1 MDKEKAMTHL
11 TIKKAVCLLLLL
23 ILCFSLCSC
32 GDSVSKKPS
41 PSNLGGNTASDAQGN
56 IGAGNEVTGDS
67 VPLSGGTRDNT
78 SHVLVPFAD
87 GVECYSCDAAIIDA
101 SNSSEGY
108 IMVSY
113 EGSNEKVKLQ
123 ITGPDSVTYT
133 YNLHG
138 GYEVFPL
145 TSGNGT
151 YTVSIFE
158 SVDIAENKYA
168 TTMSEMISVDIT
180 NEFGPYLYP
189 NQYVN
194 FSADS
199 LPVAEAVSL
208 AASANTDLDVV
219 ANVYNY
225 MIENYTY
232 DYEKAATVQSGY
244 LPDVDEIYQAKT
256 GICFDYAAVTATMLR
271 SQSIPTRLEV
281 GYKGEEY
288 HAWIS
293 TYIQDIGWI
302 NGIIEFDGKTWRL
315 LDPTFAATS
324 SSPKKFI
331 AEDDGYITKYIY

>member
-1 MDKEKAMTHL
+1 MSHL
-11 TIKKAVCLLLLL
+11 TIKKAAAL
-23 ILCFSLCSC
+23 FFLCSTLFILNSC
-32 GDSVSKKPS
+32 GESEMVS
-41 PSNLGGNTASDAQGN
+41 PSSGTSHNTVSNSLGSNASSDAASSTPTSEGR
-56 IGAGNEVTGDS
+56 
-67 VPLSGGTRDNT
+67 RDHT
-78 SHVLVPFAD
+78 SHVLIPSAD
-87 GVECYSCDAAIIDA
+87 GVETYSCDSAVIDA

-108 IMVSY
+108 IMVNY
-113 EGSNEKVKLQ
+113 LGTNEKVKLQ

-145 TSGNGT
+145 TAGNGS
-151 YTVSIFE
+151 YTIGIFE
-158 SVDIAENKYA
+158 SVDIAANKYA
-168 TTMSEMISVDIT
+168 TTMSEIITASIT
-180 NEFGPYLYP
+180 NEFGPFLYP

-194 FSADS
+194 FKESSYA
-199 LPVAEAVSL
+199 VAEAVKQ
-208 AASANTDLDVV
+208 ATPADTDLDVV

-225 MIENYTY
+225 MLENYTY
-232 DYEKAATVQSGY
+232 DWDKAASVQSGY
-244 LPDVDEIYQAKT
+244 LPDVDEIYQIKT

-293 TYIQDIGWI
+293 TYIKDIGWI
-302 NGIIEFDGKTWRL
+302 NGIIEFDGTTWHL

-331 AEDDGYITKYIY
+331 AEADGYITKYIY

>member
-1 MDKEKAMTHL
+1 MTHL
-11 TIKKAVCLLLLL
+11 TMKKAASLLLLL
-23 ILCFSLCSC
+23 SLCFSLCSC
-32 GDSVSKKPS
+32 GDGSSGNSMPSVT
-41 PSNLGGNTASDAQGN
+41 PSNSSGGDVPDSLASNGDHSDA
-56 IGAGNEVTGDS
+56 S
-67 VPLSGGTRDNT
+67 VPLSDGLRDNT
-78 SHVLVPFAD
+78 SHVLVPSAD
-87 GVECYSCDAAIIDA
+87 GTECYSCDVAVIDA

-113 EGSNEKVKLQ
+113 EGTNEKVKLQ

-145 TSGNGT
+145 TAGNGT
-151 YTVSIFE
+151 YTISIFE
-158 SVDIAENKYA
+158 SVDIAANKYA
-168 TTMSEMISVDIT
+168 TTMSEMISANIT

-194 FSADS
+194 FTANS
-199 LPVAEAVSL
+199 LPVAKAAEL
-208 AASANTDLDVV
+208 AKPANNDLDVV
-219 ANVYNY
+219 ASVYNY

-232 DYEKAATVQSGY
+232 DYDKAATVQSGY
-244 LPDVDEIYQAKT
+244 LPDVDEIYQIQT

-293 TYIQDIGWI
+293 TYIKDIGWI
-302 NGIIEFDGKTWRL
+302 NGIIEFDGSAWHL

-331 AEDDGYITKYIY
+331 AEADGYITKYIY